1 MAISSS
7 VTGFSAIALATNGL
21 VRPNRFFVEINF
33 PFAKNKGVANFDSY
47 AESVEFPAM
56 AIGTT
61 DYQYNT
67 HPTLKVPYAKLPA
80 QVCNITFRLDGSGNP
95 VKGLYENIEEI
106 VSAQSGEYFVA
117 YADTIWGE
125 IKINVMNIQDKT
137 IYNLTLSKVLVTNID
152 TTQYSFDERDS
163 YLKQT
168 VSFAYQ
174 EAKFETGGV

>member
-1 MAISSS
+1 
-7 VTGFSAIALATNGL
+7 
-21 VRPNRFFVEINF
+21 
-33 PFAKNKGVANFDSY
+33 
-47 AESVEFPAM
+47 
-56 AIGTT
+56 
-61 DYQYNT
+61 
-67 HPTLKVPYAKLPA
+67 VPYAKLPA